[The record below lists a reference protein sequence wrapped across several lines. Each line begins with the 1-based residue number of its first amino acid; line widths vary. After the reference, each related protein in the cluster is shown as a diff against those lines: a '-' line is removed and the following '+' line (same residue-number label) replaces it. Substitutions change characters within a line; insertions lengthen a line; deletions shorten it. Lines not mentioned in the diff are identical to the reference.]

1 MRTATT
7 LLILVL
13 LVSCARLGA
22 GGSSGATQFGSSP
35 GAPNISGAW
44 QLQRGSGASGR
55 LDVPAG
61 SRVTIAFDGQRVS
74 GQACNIYGGDYRLES
89 DGTIRLSA
97 MSMTEMACQEPMM
110 SLEAAYHAA
119 LLLVRHVAVSGD
131 QLTLSGDGVELV
143 FTRLAPVADAD
154 LVGTHWTLTTLFQG
168 DVASSVIGRGWLQ
181 LDADGTLSGSTGCR
195 GFDASYEVAG
205 DRLRIT
211 HLVTEDNACEPS
223 AKDQDQLVLD
233 LLGGGL
239 AYAIDG
245 QQLTLTDA
253 GVVGGKGLGYSA
265 AQE

>member
-1 MRTATT
+1 
-7 LLILVL
+7 
-13 LVSCARLGA
+13 
-22 GGSSGATQFGSSP
+22 
-35 GAPNISGAW
+35 
-44 QLQRGSGASGR
+44 
-55 LDVPAG
+55 
-61 SRVTIAFDGQRVS
+61 
-74 GQACNIYGGDYRLES
+74 
-89 DGTIRLSA
+89 
-97 MSMTEMACQEPMM
+97 
-110 SLEAAYHAA
+110 
-119 LLLVRHVAVSGD
+119 
-131 QLTLSGDGVELV
+131 
-143 FTRLAPVADAD
+143 
-154 LVGTHWTLTTLFQG
+154 
-168 DVASSVIGRGWLQ
+168 VIGEGWLQ

-245 QQLTLTDA
+245 KQLTLTDA